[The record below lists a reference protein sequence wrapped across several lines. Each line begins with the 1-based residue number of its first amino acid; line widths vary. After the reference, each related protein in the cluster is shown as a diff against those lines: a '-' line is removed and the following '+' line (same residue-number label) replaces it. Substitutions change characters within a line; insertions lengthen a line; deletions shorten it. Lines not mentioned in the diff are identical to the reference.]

1 MAKIEDLNTPSITEM
16 SADEAIEHLRQI
28 RLSRR
33 MPVKKPKTT
42 TTKSKATPKVSD
54 KQAWELL
61 KLLDS
66 EKSLIDDF

>member
-33 MPVKKPKTT
+33 TPVKKPKTT
-42 TTKSKATPKVSD
+42 ATKVKDKPAPKVTD
-54 KQAWELL
+54 KQAEELL
-61 KLLDS
+61 KLLGG
-66 EKSLIDDF
+66 

>member
-33 MPVKKPKTT
+33 TPVKKTKKTT
-42 TTKSKATPKVSD
+42 AKIKSKAVPKVTNN
-54 KQAWELL
+54 QAEELL
-61 KLLDS
+61 KLLGG
-66 EKSLIDDF
+66 